1 MSLALTP
8 AEALWFLPFAL
19 PICIWVALSDLRSM
33 RIPNIAV
40 LALAGGFAVIGL
52 IIMPFDAYLWRLA
65 VLLIVLAI
73 GFVITSLGLV
83 GAGDAKFA
91 AAMAPFVVPGD
102 GLFFLLL
109 FSFVLIASWITHR
122 LAGRVPVLRRATAD
136 WASWEQGKL
145 FPMGVA
151 LAGALA
157 IYLIMGAAAAL

>member
-1 MSLALTP
+1 
-8 AEALWFLPFAL
+8 LPFAL

-73 GFVITSLGLV
+73 GFVITSFGLV

-122 LAGRVPVLRRATAD
+122 LAGRVAVLRRATAD